1 MFSPCFDLAKTKTQP
16 FNHLPLRSNP
26 YMTPDTSVCRTEWVL
41 LLKQVRA
48 ARATAEAAHQ
58 AMRLRPEAT
67 EAEEVAFDEFYKM
80 MRLEGWVEKELAVVK
95 RKKNELGDLI
105 LEFMQENKY
114 DAVSADNATILKK
127 SSTRK
132 AGLKEEAILSAAKEF
147 LGEHDVEKFMQKL
160 DSTRETV
167 TKEKINVKVAKQR

>member
-1 MFSPCFDLAKTKTQP
+1 MASSLDIFKQ
-16 FNHLPLRSNP
+16 
-26 YMTPDTSVCRTEWVL
+26 SVREYVNISD
-41 LLKQVRA
+41 QI
-48 ARATAEAAHQ
+48 ARAS
-58 AMRLRPEAT
+58 
-67 EAEEVAFDEFYKM
+67 
-80 MRLEGWVEKELAVVK
+80 KELAVVK

-132 AGLKEEAILSAAKEF
+132 AGLKEVAILSAAKEF
-147 LGEHDVEKFMQKL
+147 LGEHEVEKFMQKL

>member
-1 MFSPCFDLAKTKTQP
+1 MASSLDIFKQ
-16 FNHLPLRSNP
+16 
-26 YMTPDTSVCRTEWVL
+26 SVREYVNISDQIT
-41 LLKQVRA
+41 RA
-48 ARATAEAAHQ
+48 S
-58 AMRLRPEAT
+58 
-67 EAEEVAFDEFYKM
+67 
-80 MRLEGWVEKELAVVK
+80 KELAVVK

-147 LGEHDVEKFMQKL
+147 LGEHEVEKFMQKL